1 VSDLI
6 LALDSPVFPSNHIQ
20 NLSRSI
26 PILHLSKSVTMQSL
40 FNIMF
45 GLESTDL
52 TTNLNKLYL
61 ISRLKF
67 NYSQPR
73 LVQIFATTG

>member
-1 VSDLI
+1 
-6 LALDSPVFPSNHIQ
+6 
-20 NLSRSI
+20 
-26 PILHLSKSVTMQSL
+26 MQSL

-73 LVQIFATTG
+73 LVQIFATIG